1 MMTGSMAARPK
12 SDHRARPSDRETRE
26 GYRSVRAAARELG
39 LSEPTVR
46 RFIREGAMP
55 AVEIGGSWRIPSSY
69 FEALEAQAY
78 SRCSS
83 AAPLERDIQRPGRM
97 LAAGWYEPDSGDGL
111 RILRPN
117 VERAAPARRQRS

>member
-1 MMTGSMAARPK
+1 PPRNGGARQGIGSTGWTGRPSPTDRKATMMTGSMAARPK

-69 FEALEAQAY
+69 FEALEEQAY

-83 AAPLERDIQRPGRM
+83 AA
-97 LAAGWYEPDSGDGL
+97 
-111 RILRPN
+111 
-117 VERAAPARRQRS
+117 